1 MKIENPYLKILKE
14 KYISLIV
21 MPIVIVSGIF
31 LYAYVKGIVIK
42 SEHEVAPTIVFFFYI
57 VFFSVQIII
66 ILNYVSKENYP
77 QAFGKAIRL
86 IIIFAVS
93 EVYIHLLADD
103 FTRKLEN
110 FHKEKR
116 YYIRSLSIFKPI
128 KGLSILEIKGSSSCV
143 LVYDEYDTLLQDQR
157 HRKDIETINIFD
169 RGGWARSQQSPF
181 VKSTG
186 KAYYVPTKGYKIEPN
201 FYYMCFDFDKKIE
214 LFNDNTK
221 EKK

>member
-1 MKIENPYLKILKE
+1 MKIENPYLEILKE

-21 MPIVIVSGIF
+21 MPIIIVSSIF
-31 LYAYVKGIVIK
+31 LYVYVKGIVIK
-42 SEHEVAPTIVFFFYI
+42 SEYEVAPTVVFFFYI
-57 VFFSVQIII
+57 VFFGVQIIL
-66 ILNYVSKENYP
+66 ILSYVSKENYSE
-77 QAFGKAIRL
+77 AFGKAIRL

-93 EVYIHLLADD
+93 EAYMHLLAHD

-116 YYIRSLSIFKPI
+116 YYLRSLSIFKPI
-128 KGLSILEIKGSSSCV
+128 KGLSIFKDTSQCA
-143 LVYDEYDTLLQDQR
+143 LVYDAYDTLLQDQQ
-157 HRKDIETINIFD
+157 HRKDLEILEIFD
-169 RGGWARSQQSPF
+169 WGGWNLRSDSSS
-181 VKSTG
+181 VHTVG
-186 KAYYVPTKGYKIEPN
+186 KIYQVPTNGYKVEPN